1 MGSGWTCAAVCRGG
15 GPHRL
20 RSGRVGCVGL
30 LRCAG
35 IPEGIADC
43 AILWVDLRSPAAR
56 ESKR

>member
-1 MGSGWTCAAVCRGG
+1 
-15 GPHRL
+15 
-20 RSGRVGCVGL
+20 VGL